1 MIQMHPN
8 LRQGRKLFKPPIKY
22 MQIIVNLE
30 LKAQIK
36 KFGELKRKEEE
47 ASKTKRQTFNCY

>member
-1 MIQMHPN
+1 
-8 LRQGRKLFKPPIKY
+8 

-36 KFGELKRKEEE
+36 KFGELKRKEE
-47 ASKTKRQTFNCY
+47 ASKTKR

>member
-1 MIQMHPN
+1 MHPN